1 MRPEYYKRNN
11 VFGFYVH
18 FLGEKAITCKMT
30 GSRVT
35 NIIIFMIKNL
45 YLFSQ
50 ISVSLNLV
58 NFCVTDKLI
67 HKLSFVNLFL
77 KCLKSIFVT

>member
-18 FLGEKAITCKMT
+18 ILGEKAITCKMT

-35 NIIIFMIKNL
+35 NIIIFIIKNL
-45 YLFSQ
+45 YFSQ
-50 ISVSLNLV
+50 ISVSWNLV
-58 NFCVTDKLI
+58 NFCVTNKLI